1 MVDNSK
7 IVLRYTPNTKP
18 KPSAC
23 SHGCTINRESKEFN
37 QTHCTRTHVVD
48 SSKMVLRFTP
58 KPSPSACCH
67 GCTINRESRNS
78 TRPIVNMWLIVPRWC
93 WGTHQTQTLKPKPSA
108 CCHGCTINRCMRV
121 VDHSPRWCW
130 GRHQSHSHRHA
141 AMDAPSTENQGIQ
154 PYPLYAC
161 GWSFSKMVLRYTPKP
176 KLMTYLLLPTLLFA
190 PPSVMV
196 CHITRMQFH
205 LQPPSYQFQI
215 ELQAHIH
222 LKVHDEIVGLLKSHS
237 NMHDN
242 TLPFSTNL
250 LLTKNHFIAKL
261 ENQLTWPNV

>member
-1 MVDNSK
+1 
-7 IVLRYTPNTKP
+7 
-18 KPSAC
+18 
-23 SHGCTINRESKEFN
+23 
-37 QTHCTRTHVVD
+37 
-48 SSKMVLRFTP
+48 
-58 KPSPSACCH
+58 
-67 GCTINRESRNS
+67 
-78 TRPIVNMWLIVPRWC
+78 MWLIVPRWC

-130 GRHQSHSHRHA
+130 GTHQSHSHRHA

-154 PYPLYAC
+154 PYLFYAC
-161 GWSFSKMVLRYTPKP
+161 GSSFSKMVLRYTPKP

>member
-1 MVDNSK
+1 
-7 IVLRYTPNTKP
+7 
-18 KPSAC
+18 
-23 SHGCTINRESKEFN
+23 
-37 QTHCTRTHVVD
+37 
-48 SSKMVLRFTP
+48 
-58 KPSPSACCH
+58 
-67 GCTINRESRNS
+67 
-78 TRPIVNMWLIVPRWC
+78 LIVPRWC

-161 GWSFSKMVLRYTPKP
+161 GWSFSKMMLRYTPKP

-190 PPSVMV
+190 PPSVM
-196 CHITRMQFH
+196 
-205 LQPPSYQFQI
+205 
-215 ELQAHIH
+215 
-222 LKVHDEIVGLLKSHS
+222 VHDEIVGLLKSHS

-250 LLTKNHFIAKL
+250 LLTKSHFIAKL